1 MAAGQRPAWLH
12 AAWAF
17 CPSHSALGT
26 TAKGINQLRIPL
38 GLVGIYALHGHVI
51 NLPVVPGVQVIASLS
66 ALACSQGPWEQ
77 LHEWIYNVCAGCCKR
92 AEACWRLSVPLERRR
107 PSRREGLMLWQC

>member
-26 TAKGINQLRIPL
+26 TAKGITRLRIPL
-38 GLVGIYALHGHVI
+38 GLLGIYALHAYVY
-51 NLPVVPGVQVIASLS
+51 NLLVAPEVLIIALLS
-66 ALACSQGPWEQ
+66 ALACSQGLWEQ
-77 LHEWIYNVCAGCCKR
+77 IEEWIYHVCAGCCRR
-92 AEACWRLSVPLERRR
+92 AEACWRLPVPLDRRR
-107 PSRREGLMLWQC
+107 PSRRQQLMLWLC